1 MALGYLDALV
11 AKENRDALDGDSRK
25 QQLDGEGIAETMRVS
40 VIHLCESKELPKP
53 PLPATDYGAEAVGA
67 APEETCL
74 GYSWDGFERGHNKA
88 RQNARS
94 EQVEYW

>member
-40 VIHLCESKELPKP
+40 VIHLCESKELPSRLCQLPTTAPRLLEP
-53 PLPATDYGAEAVGA
+53 PQKKRVSVTRGMVSSAAT
-67 APEETCL
+67 TKL
-74 GYSWDGFERGHNKA
+74 GKTRVANK
-88 RQNARS
+88 
-94 EQVEYW
+94 